1 MASTEFVRQQNWQ
14 VNMDGKIGKR
24 LVAVLCCLA
33 TQDGAP
39 VQKWQMIQLF
49 SRFVDGAVILLL
61 LTAIF
66 RNYPSVKVKIKYSE
80 T

>member
-1 MASTEFVRQQNWQ
+1 
-14 VNMDGKIGKR
+14 MDGKIGKR
-24 LVAVLCCLA
+24 LVAVLCWLA

-39 VQKWQMIQLF
+39 VRKWQMILLF

-66 RNYPSVKVKIKYSE
+66 RNNTSVKVKIKCCE